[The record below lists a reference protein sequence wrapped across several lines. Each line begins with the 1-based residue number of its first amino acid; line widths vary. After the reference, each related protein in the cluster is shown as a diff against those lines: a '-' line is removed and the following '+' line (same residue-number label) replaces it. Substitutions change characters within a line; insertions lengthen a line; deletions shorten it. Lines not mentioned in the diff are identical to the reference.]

1 MRHLNAEEQIAAGAR
16 VAHLHRIWRRVE
28 LLERVLAARVV
39 PSTRSTRR
47 RRPRVDWLSSQD
59 EVVGGGLLRAWN

>member
-39 PSTRSTRR
+39 PSTRSTSR
-47 RRPRVDWLSSQD
+47 RRPRIDWLSSQD
-59 EVVGGGLLRAWN
+59 EVVVGGLLRAWN